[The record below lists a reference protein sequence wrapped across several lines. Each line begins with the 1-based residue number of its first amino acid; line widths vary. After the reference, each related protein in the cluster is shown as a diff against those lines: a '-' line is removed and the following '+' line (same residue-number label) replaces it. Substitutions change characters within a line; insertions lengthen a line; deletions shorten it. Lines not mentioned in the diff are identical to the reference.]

1 MGDSPST
8 GSCSHFAAYAF
19 GGFVCTIE
27 KGSFL
32 VPAKF
37 LAKRLSFRKIE
48 KRAEAEGVTLPATR
62 VNPAMS
68 KESVLQVAMCSVQ
81 SDAHPAAN
89 VLTPEMYR
97 AWQVRVMSP
106 RPPLRGFHARSAR
119 ERTHA
124 AARGPDVPPS
134 WAQFK
139 GSNVGSIIL
148 KILPPSPIFSV
159 MLANAG
165 SQYVEVVA
173 SASSDGA
180 DDWECIIPRAM
191 LRTEAEIKEGKAR
204 ERPRTYTTENGLK
217 KFATESVWARIK
229 VTCSW

>member
-1 MGDSPST
+1 
-8 GSCSHFAAYAF
+8 
-19 GGFVCTIE
+19 
-27 KGSFL
+27 
-32 VPAKF
+32 
-37 LAKRLSFRKIE
+37 
-48 KRAEAEGVTLPATR
+48 
-62 VNPAMS
+62 
-68 KESVLQVAMCSVQ
+68 VAMCSVQ

-97 AWQVRVMSP
+97 AWQVRALMSP
-106 RPPLRGFHARSAR
+106 SAHTRTRARTCTRTRRRPPLCGFHARGAH

-124 AARGPDVPPS
+124 AARGPDAHMP

-139 GSNVGSIIL
+139 GSNVGSIVL

-191 LRTEAEIKEGKAR
+191 LRTEAEIKEGRAR

-217 KFATESVWARIK
+217 KCATESVWARIK

>member
-1 MGDSPST
+1 
-8 GSCSHFAAYAF
+8 
-19 GGFVCTIE
+19 
-27 KGSFL
+27 
-32 VPAKF
+32 
-37 LAKRLSFRKIE
+37 
-48 KRAEAEGVTLPATR
+48 
-62 VNPAMS
+62 MS

-97 AWQVRVMSP
+97 AWQVRALMSP
-106 RPPLRGFHARSAR
+106 RPPLRGFHARGAR

-124 AARGPDVPPS
+124 AVRGPDVPPS

-217 KFATESVWARIK
+217 KCATESVWARIK